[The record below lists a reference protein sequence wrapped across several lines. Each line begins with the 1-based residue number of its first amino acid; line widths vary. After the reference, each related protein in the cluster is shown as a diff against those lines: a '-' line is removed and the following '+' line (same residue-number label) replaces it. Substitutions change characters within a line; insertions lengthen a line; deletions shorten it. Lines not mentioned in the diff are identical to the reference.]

1 MNECAPRRHRGA
13 RTRARARRDAMAIT
27 IGAPMTFTVKAARH
41 VRKKATKGHT
51 DTRPKKHRPSDRNR
65 KAVEYPTVD
74 PATAPAVMTVVSK

>member
-1 MNECAPRRHRGA
+1 MRARRAATAAHA
-13 RTRARARRDAMAIT
+13 HARARRDAMAIT